1 MFFNIKGIHMN
12 VSDVVKLLEKI
23 PAWKEIKDLPKKIT
37 DLENEISEL
46 KSKMVFKES
55 CPSCG
60 SQEFPAIRSRNIGV
74 RTYQCK
80 SCQYK
85 ETRNIK

>member
-1 MFFNIKGIHMN
+1 MN

-55 CPSCG
+55 CPKCS
-60 SQEFPAIRSRNIGV
+60 SQKFPAIRSRNIGT
-74 RTYQCK
+74 RTYQCED
-80 SCQYK
+80 CQYK